1 MLSLGGACIGL
12 FFFISLFTWR
22 GVYQFRPEPSLK
34 VEMGRRQ
41 IGQRIP
47 TGQAE
52 ILAAYTATPLG
63 RGHRSGLATSNVTG
77 AIDLPL

>member
-1 MLSLGGACIGL
+1 M
-12 FFFISLFTWR
+12 
-22 GVYQFRPEPSLK
+22 PSLK

-63 RGHRSGLATSNVTG
+63 RGDRSGLATSNAKG
-77 AIDLPL
+77 AIELPL

>member
-1 MLSLGGACIGL
+1 MS
-12 FFFISLFTWR
+12 FSTWR
-22 GVYQFRPEPSLK
+22 CANQFRPVPSLK

-47 TGQAE
+47 TGQAV

-63 RGHRSGLATSNVTG
+63 RGDRSGLATSNAKG